1 MSNDQTK
8 KPASVAFSTDDK
20 EICEIVNAIT
30 GWHSHCLELV
40 NSVMEVIK
48 EKDELTFK
56 LGDDGEEITVRG
68 DKLSG
73 MRLGLMLGRTAF
85 EDLPFDLTEITRE
98 RAEALQAKARHT
110 GTTH

>member
-30 GWHSHCLELV
+30 GWHSHGLELL

-56 LGDDGEEITVRG
+56 LGDDGEEMTVRG

-73 MRLGLMLGRTAF
+73 IMLGLMIGRTAF